1 MTRWQLR
8 RAWLTGGYG
17 FGVVVMDSFLVP
29 LRARELG
36 ASLFW
41 IGIILGLPVVGS
53 YVFGSAIGDLTN
65 RLGVRRTFQL
75 AAAGTVVTSA
85 AMALAGHWWVLLMV
99 QVMHRWLWFA
109 GWISSQAYIATLQ
122 DDPDLRV
129 RNAGRFTSVGA
140 VCRAAAPLLAA
151 VVADWHGLRFGF
163 LVVAAYSALCC
174 ALGLSLASHRASR
187 PTADAEALES
197 AAETLSEGAPSE
209 AEGAREEREEHALGG
224 RNTFALTR
232 KAGTVVPFFL
242 AFCWI
247 WVMVICTSFYGLLL
261 VERGFSKIMASVV
274 IGCIGVSAI
283 LTSLLVTKVARSM
296 SNQILA
302 GLVLASCGAGFMLVP
317 IVVNAVL
324 VLLVFLP
331 AILAGVAEGIT
342 SPLVIAIVG
351 EDAEARPEGV
361 TAARRFSAVGNAQL
375 ASWAAPT
382 FMGLVSGLVGLT
394 AAFPFAGAV
403 VLGLVGTA
411 MAHHGIGRLLG
422 DGPASL
428 FALLLAM
435 LRNSLRRRR

>member
-1 MTRWQLR
+1 MTQWQLR

-17 FGVVVMDSFLVP
+17 FGVIIAIGFLVP

-174 ALGLSLASHRASR
+174 ALGLSLARHGASR

-197 AAETLSEGAPSE
+197 AAEPLSEGAPSE

-224 RNTFALTR
+224 RHALSLVSNPSTL
-232 KAGTVVPFFL
+232 VPFLL

-261 VERGFSKIMASVV
+261 VERGFSKFMASLV

-283 LTSLLVTKVARSM
+283 FTSLLVTKVARSM

-317 IVVNAVL
+317 FL
-324 VLLVFLP
+324 VDAALVFLP
-331 AILAGVAEGIT
+331 AILVGIVEGIT
-342 SPLVIAIVG
+342 VPLTIAIVG
-351 EDAEARPEGV
+351 EVDPGRSQGV
-361 TAARRFSAVGNAQL
+361 TVARRFSVVGNAQVG
-375 ASWAAPT
+375 AVAGPT
-382 FMGLVSGLVGLT
+382 FMGLVSGLVGLS
-394 AAFPFAGAV
+394 AAFPLAGAV
-403 VLGLVGTA
+403 VVCVVGKA
-411 MAHHGIGRLLG
+411 MAEHGLGRLLG

-428 FALLLAM
+428 FALLFAM
-435 LRNSLRRRR
+435 LRNSLSRRRL